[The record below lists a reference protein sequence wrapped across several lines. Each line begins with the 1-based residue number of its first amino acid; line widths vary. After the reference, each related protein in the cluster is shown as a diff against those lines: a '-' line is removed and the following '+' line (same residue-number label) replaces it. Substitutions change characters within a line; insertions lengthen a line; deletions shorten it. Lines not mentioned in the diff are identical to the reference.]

1 MSDNYINYLD
11 SAVMPPVGTPIK
23 PKRTFEEVSIR
34 IKELIFEGA
43 FKPNEK
49 LPSENELAKTFKVGR
64 QSVRE
69 ALRLLEISGFISIQ
83 RGVNGGPIIQD
94 TMLNKMAG
102 LFLDNFKFNR
112 IPVKDLTQAR
122 SEIEKIILKSAI
134 DNATETDLLDLR
146 ENVIRAKSR
155 QERNLPAFEENINF
169 HRLLAR
175 ASKNQVFVMVIE
187 SILAV
192 ESDFRSK
199 NKKIDMK
206 KSVKITH
213 YHEQILQAIEGGNFE
228 QGDEMI
234 EILVN
239 EVHEMYIK

>member
-1 MSDNYINYLD
+1 LSDNFINYPD
-11 SAVMPPVGTPIK
+11 SDMMPPLETPIK
-23 PKRTFEEVSIR
+23 PKRTFEEVSSR

-83 RGVNGGPIIQD
+83 RGVNGGPIIQN

-213 YHEQILQAIEGGNFE
+213 YHEQVLQAIEGGNFE

-239 EVHEMYIK
+239 EVHKMYRK